1 MVFIEDPILRI
12 VGTAFKAVVSRSCF
26 VHLRCERFGLALSV
40 LLGTSAPSAVHF
52 GLMVFD
58 GPAI

>member
-1 MVFIEDPILRI
+1 MVFVEDPILRI
-12 VGTAFKAVVSRSCF
+12 VGSAFKAVGSRSCF
-26 VHLRCERFGLALSV
+26 VHLRWEWLGLALSV
-40 LLGTSAPSAVHF
+40 LFGTSSPSAVHF